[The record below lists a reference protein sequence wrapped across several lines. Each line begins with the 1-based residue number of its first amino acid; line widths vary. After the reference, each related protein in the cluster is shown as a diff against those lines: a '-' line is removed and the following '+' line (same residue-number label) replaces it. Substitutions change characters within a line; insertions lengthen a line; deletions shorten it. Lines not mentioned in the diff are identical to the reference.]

1 MLDLLLG
8 VVSGGA
14 TGLIG
19 SVLAGATKFFTDR
32 QNQAHELAV
41 MDVELQHMD
50 REAEIAKQI
59 KELEMEGVESAA
71 SWRGLEASYEE
82 SGKRWSTTESGWI
95 VMVDVVRGLMR
106 PGLTLGL
113 VVLTTAIYFTLTD
126 DDGVELRARII
137 ATVLYL
143 TSLALSW
150 WFADRQITKK
160 LASQIK

>member
-1 MLDLLLG
+1 MFDLLLG

-19 SVLAGATKFFTDR
+19 SVLSGAAKFFTDR
-32 QNQAHELAV
+32 QNQAHELRV

-59 KELEMEGVESAA
+59 KELEMEGVEAAA

-106 PGLTLGL
+106 PLLTLGL
-113 VVLTTAIYFTLTD
+113 VVLTTVIYFTLTD
-126 DDGVELRARII
+126 PDDELRARII

>member
-1 MLDLLLG
+1 MFDLLLG

-19 SVLAGATKFFTDR
+19 SVLSGAVKFFTDR
-32 QNQAHELAV
+32 QNQAHELRV

-59 KELEMEGVESAA
+59 KELEMEGVEAAA

-106 PGLTLGL
+106 PLLTLGL
-113 VVLTTAIYFTLTD
+113 VVLTTVIYFTLTD
-126 DDGVELRARII
+126 PDDELRARII